1 MQGTFPS
8 AEHIRIRWAKP
19 IKNLNIAGEENGR
32 RRVGVETV
40 KGEMTCVVRGKGVS
54 PSDPEVQGVLLHVEY
69 KGQCKGVWFPGVA
82 TLLGLDVGLEAK
94 GSDICWPKG
103 FPTHWEVS
111 GGAGYT
117 GFDNGRATAPIEPN
131 SRTSSIDSNG
141 PRSLLTPSIGH
152 ESTAFLT
159 TRTNSASSSTSSLL
173 RAPLPAQNVPDYS
186 FEGSHT
192 TLPSSSETL
201 SSISSLPTSSTPI
214 PPLTSEARLP
224 GHPVTLHLNMN
235 DLQPPAKNVF
245 TFKIT
250 GTILVTARATLAR
263 ANNLNA
269 STNSD
274 RNGDPEPVALPRFTV
289 LAADSETTA
298 IIVRSEAESASV
310 EVFNPTGDIYNDP
323 QTRKT
328 VLQKG
333 GFTKCGED
341 GGRIGIKT
349 LDAFNMATNARISA
363 RPRTPS
369 AVHRASSNSSLPR
382 ATLPPRSKQANATVL
397 PWVKATVTALA
408 PDADMFPTGY
418 AVRLCFQSPALG
430 DSEWLDFGMGQ
441 RWKSDSIT
449 TTSTDPKPQ
458 PRVRI
463 ICATLDGV
471 PVKAETANIS
481 KPDSSA
487 VPFEQLSGNDW
498 LCWGKVYTGGSPGG
512 NMVIDY
518 IVKQDDVQSANSK
531 SKSINL
537 LAMNVVLPTFF
548 ISVARLE
555 VKIDVMPGQCFQS

>member
-1 MQGTFPS
+1 MNCVIIISSQSLLHAACIIKSNCASSPRSNTATSFASLSSIEEDNSSWDLTCDPHVTRNTTTRPSRTHSHTHFADDESSDTSVTGISEGCAVQGTFPS

-40 KGEMTCVVRGKGVS
+40 KGEMTCIVRGRALAPLIQRYREFFFKWSTKGN
-54 PSDPEVQGVLLHVEY
+54 
-69 KGQCKGVWFPGVA
+69 
-82 TLLGLDVGLEAK
+82 AK
-94 GSDICWPKG
+94 GSGPLELRSCWDWMWALKLKVLTFTG
-103 FPTHWEVS
+103 QKAFPLI
-111 GGAGYT
+111 GKFLGARAIPALT
-117 GFDNGRATAPIEPN
+117 TGRAAAPIEPN

-159 TRTNSASSSTSSLL
+159 ARTNSASSSTSSLL
-173 RAPLPAQNVPDYS
+173 RAPLPAQNVADYS

-214 PPLTSEARLP
+214 LPLTSEARLP

-269 STNSD
+269 SMNSD
-274 RNGDPEPVALPRFTV
+274 TNGDPDPVALPRFTV

-310 EVFNPTGDIYNDP
+310 EVFHPTGDIYNDP

-369 AVHRASSNSSLPR
+369 AIHRASSNSSLPR

-408 PDADMFPTGY
+408 PGADMFPTGY
-418 AVRLCFQSPALG
+418 ARQVML
-430 DSEWLDFGMGQ
+430 
-441 RWKSDSIT
+441 SIT
-449 TTSTDPKPQ
+449 SF
-458 PRVRI
+458 RGLGMARFWHG
-463 ICATLDGV
+463 ATM
-471 PVKAETANIS
+471 EI
-481 KPDSSA
+481 
-487 VPFEQLSGNDW
+487 
-498 LCWGKVYTGGSPGG
+498 
-512 NMVIDY
+512 
-518 IVKQDDVQSANSK
+518 
-531 SKSINL
+531 
-537 LAMNVVLPTFF
+537 
-548 ISVARLE
+548 
-555 VKIDVMPGQCFQS
+555 